1 VEGKG
6 EARTGARG
14 QEGGTAAVGVERRA
28 WPEGRRRSGAGVRRR
43 GTSVQ
48 LRVNREREC
57 QKERGGGRNSRR
69 RDVLAKSQGSWLEPL
84 FIRVFINSFHL
95 FIFQF
100 VLKLF

>member
-1 VEGKG
+1 VAGGK
-6 EARTGARG
+6 EAL
-14 QEGGTAAVGVERRA
+14 
-28 WPEGRRRSGAGVRRR
+28 GRRCDCVRRR

-48 LRVNREREC
+48 LGVNREREC

-84 FIRVFINSFHL
+84 FIRVFINSFLL

-100 VLKLF
+100 CFKVILK

>member
-48 LRVNREREC
+48 LGVNRERVS
-57 QKERGGGRNSRR
+57 KGERGRKKQPAAGCPCKKSGKLVGTPFYKGFYKQFSFIYFS
-69 RDVLAKSQGSWLEPL
+69 VL
-84 FIRVFINSFHL
+84 F
-95 FIFQF
+95 
-100 VLKLF
+100 